1 MGKRGI
7 EIDIDIYNRFGV
19 LCYILIHIQYDI
31 IIETKYNLQFNNVNT
46 KKKMNDLI
54 QY

>member
-7 EIDIDIYNRFGV
+7 EINIDIYDRFGV

-31 IIETKYNLQFNNVNT
+31 IIETKYNLQLNIVNT
-46 KKKMNDLI
+46 KLKHE
-54 QY
+54 